1 MHEVELKRRP
11 AYACCYAESM
21 MRNWVKEFNDLPKEI
36 RQVANAVELKE
47 RIQELKREKVRLK
60 KQYQQGLKEINQRLK
75 FQEKWFRDNFGAD
88 V

>member
-1 MHEVELKRRP
+1 
-11 AYACCYAESM
+11 